1 MNTNSPSASPASKT
15 PEGGYGSPDPEDEM
29 PNPKTTNSEPTNS
42 PGTDQPTTDSL
53 PDGSGNSRH
62 GSLEGS
68 GEDES
73 GDRFDAG

>member
-1 MNTNSPSASPASKT
+1 MDTNSSHASSASKT

-29 PNPKTTNSEPTNS
+29 PNPKTINSEPNNP
-42 PGTDQPTTDSL
+42 PGTDRSTTDSL

-68 GEDES
+68 GEDET